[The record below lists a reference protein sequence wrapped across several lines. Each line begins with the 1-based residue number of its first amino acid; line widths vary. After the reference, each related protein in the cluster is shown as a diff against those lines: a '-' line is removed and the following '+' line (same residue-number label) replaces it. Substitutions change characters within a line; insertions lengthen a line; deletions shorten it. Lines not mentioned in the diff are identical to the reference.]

1 MPTRPTIMKF
11 GGTSVADTIAFANV
25 SEIVRVAEKMRP
37 VVVVSAVAGFTNA
50 LLGSVERARSGELRS
65 ATRSL
70 EEYFERHIRIAN
82 ELLDA
87 DARTSFESPIADAR
101 REIRQLLKIIAA
113 YPVTSPPLQ
122 DEIVAFGELLSSQL
136 LAAILRERGLQ
147 AKF

>member
-1 MPTRPTIMKF
+1 MKF

-122 DEIVAFGELLSSQL
+122 DEIVAFGELL
-136 LAAILRERGLQ
+136 
-147 AKF
+147 